1 MNSTEEENGI
11 IEIADA
17 IFNYLSTNTN
27 EKDSLEGI
35 AKWLRQHGHPVGL
48 EDIKRA
54 LEYLK
59 GPGLVIESPGRHGK
73 IVYKSAYTST
83 STGES

>member
-1 MNSTEEENGI
+1 MNSPDEENGI
-11 IEIADA
+11 VEIADE

-27 EKDSLEGI
+27 EVESLEGI
-35 AKWLRQHGHPVGL
+35 AKWLKQHGHPVDL

-59 GPGLVIESPGRHGK
+59 GPGLVIESPGRHGTT
-73 IVYKSAYTST
+73 VYKSAYTST
-83 STGES
+83 GES